1 MCITEPNSSYSS
13 YLDSDRDTWSGMRVA
28 RRHLQVTMEESLKKS
43 VAKIEGLL
51 KENARVSSPDFPP
64 RPLRS
69 SVPHAFGRKSI
80 TLHHEKLHLPT
91 FEGKA
96 FPHKFE
102 AFGKPPVKDL
112 AAQPTPGEMLS

>member
-1 MCITEPNSSYSS
+1 
-13 YLDSDRDTWSGMRVA
+13 MRVA
-28 RRHLQVTMEESLKKS
+28 RRHLQATMEESLKKS

-80 TLHHEKLHLPT
+80 TPPPREASSTYLRRQSVPT
-91 FEGKA
+91 QVRGFWQATSQRLGGSA
-96 FPHKFE
+96 N
-102 AFGKPPVKDL
+102 AG
-112 AAQPTPGEMLS
+112 

>member
-1 MCITEPNSSYSS
+1 MS
-13 YLDSDRDTWSGMRVA
+13 LA
-28 RRHLQVTMEESLKKS
+28 RRHLQASMEESLKRS

-51 KENARVSSPDFPP
+51 KENACVSSPDFGP

-80 TLHHEKLHLPT
+80 TLHHEKVHLPT
-91 FEGKA
+91 FEGRH

-102 AFGKPPVKDL
+102 ALGQPPVKDL
-112 AAQPTPGEMLS
+112 VAQPKPGE